1 MNNEQ
6 EKKFYTS
13 MQYFAE
19 SMNDSKID
27 HPTQEYCFKAW
38 YTLNNNPIKSGLD
51 IFVFCAAL
59 NLLNTLDEE
68 TKKQYNL
75 DKYFKI
81 LYGAIEQINSPL
93 ISTYANNEERFVF
106 IRFYDVFNF
115 SFSFKTTSKDLV
127 PKQYFNNP
135 PIPFDSIRKKKI
147 ASNLFEAAIKSLP
160 NRKAINGKSL
170 KQVLEDEVELFKSG
184 SYTFING
191 IYDKIDIKS
200 LTPKDQIN
208 IEEYKKRL
216 LEIKEQNL
224 TEIPLDA
231 RPKMIDFDFDKE
243 PYVIISYSRKD
254 FVEVYLFLASLYNQ
268 GYRFWYDNGMLGTD
282 KWLNEYRNKFENPNC
297 LGTITFFS
305 ENYVSNSIKDEISII
320 YEDGKYKKTNAMIS
334 LIPLSNIDA
343 NEMLI
348 KSISNHNITIENAYL
363 FEKTLTKIIK
373 NEKAKTTH
381 RYEDFSSISRLTDI
395 IAKIFNL

>member
-1 MNNEQ
+1 MNVIK
-6 EKKFYTS
+6 EKEFYTG
-13 MQYFAE
+13 MQKLAE
-19 SMNDSKID
+19 LMNDTKTD
-27 HPTQEYCFKAW
+27 HPTEEDYFSAW
-38 YTLNNNPIKSGLD
+38 YTLNNTPIKSGLD

-59 NLLNTLDEE
+59 NLLNTLEEE
-68 TKKQYNL
+68 TKKQYCL
-75 DKYFKI
+75 DRYFTI
-81 LYGAIEQINSPL
+81 LYDVIEQINSPL
-93 ISTYANNEERFVF
+93 VSTYANDEEHFVF

-135 PIPFDSIRKKKI
+135 PIPFDSIRKKRI
-147 ASNLFEAAIKSLP
+147 APTLFKMAIQKLAK
-160 NRKAINGKSL
+160 RKTIGGKSL
-170 KQVLEDEVELFKSG
+170 EQLLKDEVELFKSG

-200 LTPKDQIN
+200 IIPKDQID

-224 TEIPLDA
+224 AEIPLDA
-231 RPKMIDFDFDKE
+231 RPKTLDFDFDKE

-348 KSISNHNITIENAYL
+348 NSISKRNITIENAYH
-363 FEKTLTKIIK
+363 FKETLTKIIE
-373 NEKAKTTH
+373 NEKAKTIH
-381 RYEDFSSISRLTDI
+381 RYEDFGSISYLTDI